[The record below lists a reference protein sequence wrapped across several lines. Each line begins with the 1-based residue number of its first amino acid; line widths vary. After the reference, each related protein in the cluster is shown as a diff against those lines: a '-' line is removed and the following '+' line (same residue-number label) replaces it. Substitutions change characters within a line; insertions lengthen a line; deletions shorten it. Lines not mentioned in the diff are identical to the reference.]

1 MSDQGPDERIDAD
14 LRAFRSATAR
24 DLPTLDA
31 TASAVRRSLPSSNRK
46 RSFTLG
52 DLKKRPALATL
63 AGATALAIASIFV
76 PVSWERTVGHDVTLE
91 LAGQPSESRIQEVVG
106 DLRQS
111 LAADGVKVTVRD
123 GVCRLEAATSDA
135 SRGRVDAAMI
145 QLGNE
150 LAQKGL
156 RTSVRVE
163 PRVEMTS
170 GSVWAFA
177 GERVVEL
184 TIQRA
189 GRSAGEIESDIRQQ
203 LQSAGFANADVSVE
217 LADERTEIRIDCGTA
232 GAEGEP
238 KEQIQLQL
246 RREGGGDDP
255 IEVSL
260 PQFERPAGMSDDE
273 FRNHIVAEL
282 RARGV
287 DNPEVTVNGD
297 QVEIRAERRI
307 ER

>member
-1 MSDQGPDERIDAD
+1 MSDQESNERIDAD
-14 LRAFRSATAR
+14 LRTFGSATAR

-31 TASAVRRSLPSSNRK
+31 TASAVRRNLPSPNR
-46 RSFTLG
+46 RSFNLG
-52 DLKKRPALATL
+52 DLRKRPALATL
-63 AGATALAIASIFV
+63 TGATALAIVSIFV

-91 LAGQPSESRIQEVVG
+91 LAGQPSESRIQDIVA

-111 LAADGVKVTVRD
+111 LAADGVKVSVRD

-135 SRGRVDAAMI
+135 SRSRVDAAMI

-184 TIQRA
+184 SIQAA
-189 GRSAGEIESDIRQQ
+189 GRSAAEVENDIRQQ
-203 LQSAGFANADVSVE
+203 LRNAGFDEANVSVQ
-217 LADERTEIRIDCGTA
+217 LADERTEIRIDCGTE

-238 KEQIQLQL
+238 REQMQVQV
-246 RREGGGDDP
+246 RREGGGDEP
-255 IEVSL
+255 IQVSL
-260 PQFERPAGMSDDE
+260 PRFERPDGMSDEE
-273 FRNHIVAEL
+273 FRNHIVTEL

-287 DNPEVTVNGD
+287 ENPEVTVNGD

-307 ER
+307 EQ

>member
-1 MSDQGPDERIDAD
+1 MSDRESNERIDAD
-14 LRAFRSATAR
+14 LRALRSATAR

-31 TASAVRRSLPSSNRK
+31 TASAVRRTLPSPNRE
-46 RSFTLG
+46 RSFRM
-52 DLKKRPALATL
+52 RPALATL

-91 LAGQPSESRIQEVVG
+91 LAGQPSESRIQEVVA

-135 SRGRVDAAMI
+135 SRSRVDAAMI
-145 QLGNE
+145 RLGNE

-177 GERVVEL
+177 GERVIS
-184 TIQRA
+184 IQAA
-189 GRSAGEIESDIRQQ
+189 GRSAAEVENDIRQQ
-203 LQSAGFANADVSVE
+203 LRNAGFDEASVSVQ

-232 GAEGEP
+232 GGEGEP
-238 KEQIQLQL
+238 KEQIQLQV
-246 RREGGGDDP
+246 RSEGGGDEP
-255 IEVSL
+255 IQVSL
-260 PQFERPAGMSDDE
+260 PQFERPQGMSDED

-287 DNPEVTVNGD
+287 ENPEVTVNGD

-307 ER
+307 DQ

>member
-1 MSDQGPDERIDAD
+1 MSDRESNERIDAD
-14 LRAFRSATAR
+14 LRALRSTTAR

-31 TASAVRRSLPSSNRK
+31 TASAVRRSLPSPNRE
-46 RSFTLG
+46 RSFNLG
-52 DLKKRPALATL
+52 DLKARPALATL
-63 AGATALAIASIFV
+63 AGATALAIVSIFV

-91 LAGQPSESRIQEVVG
+91 LAGPPSESRIGEVVAE
-106 DLRQS
+106 LRQS

-123 GVCRLEAATSDA
+123 GVCRLEAATTDA

-184 TIQRA
+184 TIPA
-189 GRSAGEIESDIRQQ
+189 GRSAAEVENDIRQQ
-203 LQSAGFANADVSVE
+203 LRNAGFDDANVSVQ
-217 LADERTEIRIDCGTA
+217 LADERTEIRIDCNTA

-238 KEQIQLQL
+238 REQIQLQV

-255 IEVSL
+255 IQVSL
-260 PQFERPAGMSDDE
+260 PQFERPEGMSDDD

-282 RARGV
+282 RAKGV
-287 DNPEVTVNGD
+287 ENPEVTVNGD

-307 ER
+307 EQ